1 MDKIN
6 LMPHQIDV
14 LEKSKDLN
22 RVAYFYDMGTGKTYI
37 GSSKMHSLSNR
48 VNLLVCQKSKVKDWL
63 EHFKTYYSEY
73 TIKDLTK
80 NKVFNEGTNGKY
92 IGVVN
97 YDIVYRRDNLKKLQN
112 FTLMLDESSL
122 IANEKTKRSKA
133 ILKMG
138 ADNVILLSGTPVS
151 GKYEKLYSQCKLLG
165 WNITKKEFYDRYI
178 VTKDFQRPNMPFAIK
193 IVVNYKR
200 VDELKDNLRKH
211 GAFFMKADEI
221 ISLPEKNFIIIKC
234 EQIPEYKKFKK
245 DRIVTIDGKEI
256 IGQNTLTKM
265 LGERQLCSQY
275 NRHKLQAFK
284 DLLNDTDDRLIVFYN
299 FTAEKDILTRMVER
313 PMSLVCGETKDLEN
327 YEKFD
332 NSITFIQVQAGAKG
346 LNLQKANKIIY
357 FSLPLSA
364 ENFMQSQSRIR
375 RIGQKRK
382 CFYYILETENS
393 IDGKILEA
401 LNRQEDYTN
410 ALFEEQ
416 DGSSR
421 K

>member
-1 MDKIN
+1 MK
-6 LMPHQIDV
+6 LYPHQERL
-14 LEKSKDLN
+14 LEETKSFN
-22 RVAYFYDMGTGKTYI
+22 RVAYYADMGLGKTYI
-37 GSSKMHSLSNR
+37 GSEKMRILGDR
-48 VNLLVCQKSKVKDWL
+48 INLLVCQKSKVKDWL
-63 EHFKTYYSEY
+63 EHFKIYYSEY

-92 IGVVN
+92 IGVIN
-97 YDIVYRRDNLKKLQN
+97 YDIVYRRDNLKNLKN
-112 FTLMLDESSL
+112 FTLMLDESSV

-165 WNITKKEFYDRYI
+165 WDITKKAFYDRYI
-178 VTKDFQRPNMPFAIK
+178 ITKDFQRPNMPFAIK
-193 IVVNYKR
+193 LVVGYKN
-200 VDELKDNLRKH
+200 VEDLKHQLRYH
-211 GAFFMKADEI
+211 GAVFMKADEALT
-221 ISLPEKNFIIIKC
+221 LPEQNFITIKC
-234 EQIPEYKKFKK
+234 EQIPEYKRFRR
-245 DRIVTIDGKEI
+245 DRLVVIDGNEI
-256 IGQNTLTKM
+256 IGENTLTQM

-275 NRHKLQAFK
+275 NKHKLQAFK

-299 FTAEKDILTRMVER
+299 FTAEKDILARLIDR
-313 PMSLVCGETKDLEN
+313 PMSLVNGEKRDLEN
-327 YEKFD
+327 YEKYD
-332 NSITFIQVQAGAKG
+332 NSVTFVQYQAGAKG

-357 FSLPLSA
+357 FSLPLSC
-364 ENFMQSQSRIR
+364 ENFMQSQKRVH
-375 RIGQKRK
+375 RIGQEKP

-401 LNRQEDYTN
+401 LNKQEDYTN
-410 ALFEEQ
+410 RLFEEQ

>member
-1 MDKIN
+1 MRQLD
-6 LMPHQIDV
+6 
-14 LEKSKDLN
+14 
-22 RVAYFYDMGTGKTYI
+22 Y
-37 GSSKMHSLSNR
+37 R

-97 YDIVYRRDNLKKLQN
+97 YDIVYRRDNLKNLGKICN
-112 FTLMLDESSL
+112 FTLMLDESSV

-138 ADNVILLSGTPVS
+138 ATNVILLSGTPVS

-165 WNITKKEFYDRYI
+165 WDITKKEFYEKYI
-178 VTKDFQRPNMPFAIK
+178 ITKDLQRPNLPFAIK
-193 IVVNYKR
+193 LVVGYKN
-200 VDELKDNLRKH
+200 VEDLKNQLRLH
-211 GAFFMKADEI
+211 GAFFMKADEA
-221 ISLPEKNFIIIKC
+221 ISLPKQNFIRITC
-234 EQIPEYKKFKK
+234 EQIPEYKKFRK
-245 DRIVTIDGKEI
+245 DRIVEFDGKEI
-256 IGQNTLTKM
+256 VGENTLTKM

-299 FTAEKDILTRMVER
+299 FTAEKDILARLVER
-313 PMSLVCGETKDLEN
+313 PISLVNGEKRDLEN
-327 YEKFD
+327 YELYD
-332 NSITFIQVQAGAKG
+332 NSITFVQYQAGAKG

-357 FSLPLSA
+357 FSLPLSC
-364 ENFMQSQSRIR
+364 ENYMQSQKRVH
-375 RIGQKRK
+375 RIGQDRP

-393 IDGKILEA
+393 IDRKILRA

-410 ALFEEQ
+410 ILFERGE
-416 DGSSR
+416 
-421 K
+421 

>member
-1 MDKIN
+1 MRQLD
-6 LMPHQIDV
+6 H
-14 LEKSKDLN
+14 
-22 RVAYFYDMGTGKTYI
+22 
-37 GSSKMHSLSNR
+37 R

-97 YDIVYRRDNLKKLQN
+97 YDIVYRRDNLKKLQH
-112 FTLMLDESSL
+112 FTLMLDESSV
-122 IANEKTKRSKA
+122 ISNEKTKRSKA

-165 WNITKKEFYDRYI
+165 WKITKKEFYERYI
-178 VTKDFQRPNMPFAIK
+178 ITRDFQRPNLPFAIK
-193 IVVNYKR
+193 LVVGYKN
-200 VDELKDNLRKH
+200 VEDLKNQLRLH
-211 GAFFMKADEI
+211 GAFFMKADEA
-221 ISLPEKNFIIIKC
+221 ISLPKQNFIRITC
-234 EQIPEYKKFKK
+234 EQIPEYKKFRK

-256 IGQNTLTKM
+256 VGENTLTRM

-275 NRHKLQAFK
+275 NKHKLQAFK
-284 DLLNDTDDRLIVFYN
+284 DLLNDSDDRFIVFYN
-299 FTAEKDILTRMVER
+299 FTAEKDILARLVER
-313 PMSLVCGETKDLEN
+313 PISLVNGEIRDLEN
-327 YEKFD
+327 YEKCD
-332 NSITFIQVQAGAKG
+332 NSVTFIQYQAGAKG

-357 FSLPLSA
+357 FSLPLSC
-364 ENFMQSQSRIR
+364 ENYMQSQKRIH
-375 RIGQKRK
+375 RIGQDKP

-393 IDGKILEA
+393 IDRKILQA

-410 ALFEEQ
+410 ILFERGE
-416 DGSSR
+416 
-421 K
+421 

>member
-1 MDKIN
+1 MVIE
-6 LMPHQIDV
+6 LYPHQ
-14 LEKSKDLN
+14 EKLLKQTEQFN
-22 RVAYFYDMGTGKTYI
+22 RVAYYADMGLGKTFI
-37 GSSKMHSLSNR
+37 GSEKMRILGDR

-80 NKVFNEGTNGKY
+80 NKVFNEGINGKY

-97 YDIVYRRDNLKKLQN
+97 YDIVYRRENLKKLN
-112 FTLMLDESSL
+112 HFTLILDESSV

-151 GKYEKLYSQCKLLG
+151 GKYEKLYSQCRLLG
-165 WNITKKEFYDRYI
+165 WDITKKEFYDRYI

-193 IVVNYKR
+193 LVVGYKR
-200 VDELKDNLRKH
+200 VEELKDNLRRY
-211 GAFFMKADEI
+211 GAFFMKADEA
-221 ISLPEKNFIIIKC
+221 ISLPLQNFITIKC

-245 DRIVTIDGKEI
+245 DRIITIEGNEI
-256 IGQNTLTKM
+256 VGENTLTKM

-284 DLLNDTDDRLIVFYN
+284 DLLNDTDDRLVVFYN
-299 FTAEKDILTRMVER
+299 FTAEKDILARLVER
-313 PMSLVCGETKDLEN
+313 PISLVNGKTRDLEN
-327 YEKFD
+327 YEKYD
-332 NSITFIQVQAGAKG
+332 NSITFIQYQAGAKG
-346 LNLQKANKIIY
+346 LNLQKANKVVY
-357 FSLPLSA
+357 FSLPLSC
-364 ENFMQSQSRIR
+364 ENYMQSQKRVHR
-375 RIGQKRK
+375 MGQERP

-410 ALFEEQ
+410 ILFEKDE
-416 DGSSR
+416 
-421 K
+421 

>member
-1 MDKIN
+1 MRQLD
-6 LMPHQIDV
+6 H
-14 LEKSKDLN
+14 
-22 RVAYFYDMGTGKTYI
+22 
-37 GSSKMHSLSNR
+37 R

-63 EHFKTYYSEY
+63 EHFKTYYPNY

-80 NKVFNEGTNGKY
+80 NKIYHQGTDKKY

-97 YDIVYRRDNLKKLQN
+97 YDIVYRRDSLKNLGKICN
-112 FTLMLDESSL
+112 FTLMLDESSI

-138 ADNVILLSGTPVS
+138 ATNVILLSGTPVS
-151 GKYEKLYSQCKLLG
+151 GKYEKLYSQCRLLG
-165 WNITKKEFYDRYI
+165 WDISKKDFYDRYI
-178 VTKDFQRPNMPFAIK
+178 VTRNWQRPNMPFPIK
-193 IVVNYKR
+193 LVVGYRN
-200 VDELKDNLRKH
+200 VEELKKQLRYH
-211 GAFFMKADEI
+211 GAFFMKADDVI
-221 ISLPEKNFIIIKC
+221 DLPLQNFIIIKC
-234 EQIPEYKKFKK
+234 EQIPEYKRFKK
-245 DRIVTIDGKEI
+245 DRIVIIDGNEI
-256 IGQNTLTKM
+256 VGENTLTQM

-284 DLLNDTDDRLIVFYN
+284 DLLNDTDDRIIVFYN
-299 FTAEKDILTRMVER
+299 FTAEKDILARLVER
-313 PMSLVCGETKDLEN
+313 PISLVNGEKRDLEN
-327 YEKFD
+327 YENCD
-332 NSITFIQVQAGAKG
+332 NSVTFVQYQAGAKG

-410 ALFEEQ
+410 ALF
-416 DGSSR
+416 DGDEGC
-421 K
+421 

>member
-1 MDKIN
+1 MI
-6 LMPHQIDV
+6 
-14 LEKSKDLN
+14 
-22 RVAYFYDMGTGKTYI
+22 DMGLGKTFI
-37 GSSKMHSLSNR
+37 GSEKMRQLDHR

-97 YDIVYRRDNLKKLQN
+97 YDIVYRRDNLKKLQH
-112 FTLMLDESSL
+112 FTLMLDESSV
-122 IANEKTKRSKA
+122 ISNEKTKRSKA

-165 WNITKKEFYDRYI
+165 WKITKKEFYERYI
-178 VTKDFQRPNMPFAIK
+178 ITRDFQRPNLPFAIK
-193 IVVNYKR
+193 LVVGYKN
-200 VDELKDNLRKH
+200 VEDLKNQLRLH
-211 GAFFMKADEI
+211 GAFFMKADEA
-221 ISLPEKNFIIIKC
+221 ISLPKQNFIRITC
-234 EQIPEYKKFKK
+234 EQIPEYKKFRK

-256 IGQNTLTKM
+256 VGENTLTRM

-275 NRHKLQAFK
+275 NKHKLQAFK
-284 DLLNDTDDRLIVFYN
+284 DLLNDSDDRFIVFYN
-299 FTAEKDILTRMVER
+299 FTAEKDILARLVER
-313 PMSLVCGETKDLEN
+313 PISLVNGEIRDLEN
-327 YEKFD
+327 YEKCD
-332 NSITFIQVQAGAKG
+332 NSVTFIQYQAGAKG

-357 FSLPLSA
+357 FSLPLSC
-364 ENFMQSQSRIR
+364 ENYMQSQKRIH
-375 RIGQKRK
+375 RIGQDKP

-393 IDGKILEA
+393 IDRKILQA

-410 ALFEEQ
+410 ILFERGE
-416 DGSSR
+416 
-421 K
+421 

>member
-1 MDKIN
+1 MVIE
-6 LMPHQIDV
+6 LYPHQKEV
-14 LEKSKDLN
+14 LEKSKKFN
-22 RVAYFYDMGTGKTYI
+22 KVAYYYDMGLGKTFI
-37 GSSKMHSLSNR
+37 GSEKMRQLNHR

-80 NKVFNEGTNGKY
+80 NKVFNEGINGKY

-97 YDIVYRRDNLKKLQN
+97 YDIVYRRENLKKLN
-112 FTLMLDESSL
+112 HFTLILDESSV

-165 WNITKKEFYDRYI
+165 WDITKKEFYEKYI
-178 VTKDFQRPNMPFAIK
+178 ITKDLQRPNLPFAIK
-193 IVVNYKR
+193 LVVGYKN
-200 VDELKDNLRKH
+200 VEDLKNQLRLH
-211 GAFFMKADEI
+211 GAFFMKAEGA
-221 ISLPEKNFIIIKC
+221 ISLPKQNFIRITC
-234 EQIPEYKKFKK
+234 EQIPEYKKFRK
-245 DRIVTIDGKEI
+245 DRIVEFDGKEI
-256 IGQNTLTKM
+256 VGENTLTRM

-284 DLLNDTDDRLIVFYN
+284 DLLNDSDDRFIVFYN
-299 FTAEKDILTRMVER
+299 FTAEKDILARLVER
-313 PMSLVCGETKDLEN
+313 PISLVNGEKRDLEN
-327 YEKFD
+327 YEKYD
-332 NSITFIQVQAGAKG
+332 NSVTFVQFQAGAKG

-357 FSLPLSA
+357 FSLPLSC
-364 ENFMQSQSRIR
+364 ENYMQSQKRVH
-375 RIGQKRK
+375 RIGQDRP

-393 IDGKILEA
+393 IDRKILRA

-410 ALFEEQ
+410 ILFERGE
-416 DGSSR
+416 
-421 K
+421 

>member
-1 MDKIN
+1 MT
-6 LMPHQIDV
+6 
-14 LEKSKDLN
+14 
-22 RVAYFYDMGTGKTYI
+22 DMGLGKTFI
-37 GSSKMHSLSNR
+37 GSEKMRQLDHR

-73 TIKDLTK
+73 TVKDLTK

-97 YDIVYRRDNLKKLQN
+97 YDIVYRRENLKKLN
-112 FTLMLDESSL
+112 HFTLMLDESSV

-165 WNITKKEFYDRYI
+165 WDITKKEFYDRYI
-178 VTKDFQRPNMPFAIK
+178 VTKDFQRPNMLFVIK
-193 IVVNYKR
+193 LVVGYKN
-200 VDELKDNLRKH
+200 VEELKRNLRRY
-211 GAFFMKADEI
+211 GAFFMKADEAI
-221 ISLPEKNFIIIKC
+221 TLPLQNFITIKC

-245 DRIVTIDGKEI
+245 DRIVTIEDKEI
-256 IGQNTLTKM
+256 VGENTLTKM

-275 NRHKLQAFK
+275 NKHKLQAFK

-299 FTAEKDILTRMVER
+299 FTAEKDILARLVER
-313 PMSLVCGETKDLEN
+313 PISLVSGEKRDLEN
-327 YEKFD
+327 YEKYD
-332 NSITFIQVQAGAKG
+332 NSVTFVQYQAGAKG
-346 LNLQKANKIIY
+346 LNLQKANKTIY

-364 ENFMQSQSRIR
+364 ENYMQSQSRTR
-375 RIGQKRK
+375 RIGQDRP

-410 ALFEEQ
+410 KLFIE
-416 DGSSR
+416 GS
-421 K
+421 

>member
-1 MDKIN
+1 MIK
-6 LMPHQIDV
+6 LYPHQKQV
-14 LEKSKDLN
+14 LENSINFN
-22 RVAYFYDMGTGKTYI
+22 RVAYYYDMGLGKTFI
-37 GSSKMHSLSNR
+37 GSEKMRQLDHR

-63 EHFKTYYSEY
+63 EHFKTYYPEY

-97 YDIVYRRDNLKKLQN
+97 YDIVYRRENLKKLN
-112 FTLMLDESSL
+112 HFTLMLDESSV

-165 WNITKKEFYDRYI
+165 WDITKKEFYDRYI

-193 IVVNYKR
+193 IVVGYKN
-200 VDELKDNLRKH
+200 VEELKSNLRRY
-211 GAFFMKADEI
+211 GAFFMKADEAI
-221 ISLPEKNFIIIKC
+221 TLPLQNFITIKC
-234 EQIPEYKKFKK
+234 EQIPEYKRFKK
-245 DRIVTIDGKEI
+245 DRIVTIDDKEI
-256 IGQNTLTKM
+256 VGENTLIKM

-299 FTAEKDILTRMVER
+299 FTAEKDILARLVER
-313 PMSLVCGETKDLEN
+313 PISLVNGEKRDLEN
-327 YEKFD
+327 YEKYD
-332 NSITFIQVQAGAKG
+332 NSVTFVQFQAGAKG

-357 FSLPLSA
+357 FSLPLSC
-364 ENFMQSQSRIR
+364 ENYMQSQKRVH
-375 RIGQKRK
+375 RIGQDRP

-410 ALFEEQ
+410 ALFQEQ
-416 DGSSR
+416 E
-421 K
+421 